1 MLYFEQK
8 DMEITPS
15 QIQMDRFPFVHLDL
29 DKFCVSELNANTQF
43 YC

>member
-15 QIQMDRFPFVHLDL
+15 QIQMGKFPFVHLDL
-29 DKFCVSELNANTQF
+29 GKFHVSGLNANAQF